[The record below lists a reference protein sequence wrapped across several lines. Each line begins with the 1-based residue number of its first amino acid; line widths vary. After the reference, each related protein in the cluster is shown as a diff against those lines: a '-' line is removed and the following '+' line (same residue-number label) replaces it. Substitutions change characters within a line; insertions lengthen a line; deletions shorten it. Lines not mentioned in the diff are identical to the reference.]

1 MIFGLFR
8 QAADDKQAM
17 RLYSVIVAQARQ
29 AELYRDIGVPDTVEG
44 RYEMLMLHAF
54 LFMHRLKSEPE
65 SVRDAGQRVFDLMFT
80 DMDRSLREMG
90 VGDLTVPKKIKKMA
104 SAFYGRT
111 AAYDSAL
118 ESGDGELAAAIERN
132 VFDGDSG
139 DDPRARKLAAY
150 VRSAAKAL
158 SEQATDSLIEKGPVF
173 PAPETAA

>member
-1 MIFGLFR
+1 M
-8 QAADDKQAM
+8 
-17 RLYSVIVAQARQ
+17 
-29 AELYRDIGVPDTVEG
+29 
-44 RYEMLMLHAF
+44 
-54 LFMHRLKSEPE
+54 
-65 SVRDAGQRVFDLMFT
+65 RDAGQRVFDLMFA

-118 ESGDGELAAAIERN
+118 EAGEGELAAAIERN

-139 DDPRARKLAAY
+139 ADPRARKLAAY
-150 VRSAAKAL
+150 VRSAVKAL
-158 SEQATDSLIEKGPVF
+158 SEQPSDSLIDQRPVF